1 MALHI
6 VEEADRCLNCKRPLC
21 QEGCPV
27 STPIPQV
34 IQLFRERRMD
44 EAGALLFENNPMSA
58 MCSLVCNHGAQCEG
72 HCVRGR
78 KGSPI
83 HFSAIESYI
92 SSGYLDRLR
101 VERPE
106 PCGKRAA
113 VIGGGPAGLVAALK
127 LALAGVDVTIFE
139 QNPRLGGVMRYGIP
153 AFRLPK
159 DVLDRYQGLLE
170 GLGVKVRPNTSI
182 GESLAIA
189 DLFRDGYDSV
199 FVGTGT
205 WRAQTLGVAG
215 EAGGNVLFGLDYLRS
230 PQTAEIGERVAV
242 IGAGNT
248 AMDVARTAFRQGAR
262 EVTLYARSK
271 HVSASSD
278 ELEYALL
285 DGAELLQ
292 GKAICEINE
301 TGPVFQTAI
310 FDEDEKVVG
319 YEEELDQV
327 ACDTVIVAVSQ
338 KPRNKLI
345 LTTEGLEGDDRGLLI
360 VDESGQ
366 TTVPGVFAAGDVVT
380 GPNTVVHAVAAAKR
394 AAEGMLAYMGVPARD
409 GSDGEE

>member
-6 VEEADRCLNCKRPLC
+6 IEEAERCLNCKKPQC
-21 QEGCPV
+21 QKGCPV
-27 STPIPQV
+27 GTAIPLV

-44 EAGALLFENNPMSA
+44 EAGAVLFQNNPMSA
-58 MCSLVCNHGAQCEG
+58 VCSLICNHGAQCEG
-72 HCVRGR
+72 HCVLGR

-83 HFSAIESYI
+83 HFSAIENYV
-92 SSGYLDRLR
+92 SSTYLERVR

-113 VIGGGPAGLVAALK
+113 VIGGGPAGIVAALR
-127 LALAGVDVTIFE
+127 LAQVGVSVTIFD

-153 AFRLPK
+153 EYRLPK
-159 DVLDRYQGLLE
+159 RVLDRYQEVLE
-170 GLGVKVRPNTSI
+170 DLGVRIRHNTAI
-182 GESLAIA
+182 GASLLIG
-189 DLFRDGYDSV
+189 DLFRDGYDAV

-205 WRAQTLGVAG
+205 WRAQTLGVSG

-230 PQTAEIGERVAV
+230 PQTAEVGERVAV

-262 EVTLYARSK
+262 EVTMYARSK
-271 HVSASSD
+271 HISASSD

-285 DGAELLQ
+285 DGCELVQ

-301 TGPVFQTAI
+301 KGPVFRTAI
-310 FDEDEKVVG
+310 FDENDKVVG

-327 ACDTVIVAVSQ
+327 ECDTVIVAVSQ
-338 KPRNKLI
+338 KPKNKLI

-360 VDESGQ
+360 VDDHGMC
-366 TTVPGVFAAGDVVT
+366 TVPGVFAAGDVVT
-380 GPNTVVHAVAAAKR
+380 GPNTVVHAVAATKVAVD
-394 AAEGMLAYMGVPARD
+394 GMLDYMGVTKKDA
-409 GSDGEE
+409 S

>member
-6 VEEADRCLNCKRPLC
+6 VEEAERCLTCKRPLC
-21 QEGCPV
+21 QKGCPV
-27 STPIPQV
+27 STPIPQA
-34 IQLFRERRMD
+34 IQLFRERKMD
-44 EAGALLFENNPMSA
+44 AAGRLLFENNPMSA
-58 MCSLVCNHGAQCEG
+58 MCSLICNHGAQCEG
-72 HCVRGR
+72 HCVRGK
-78 KGSPI
+78 KGTPI
-83 HFSAIESYI
+83 HFSAIENYI

-101 VERPE
+101 IEKPVPR
-106 PCGKRAA
+106 GKRAA
-113 VIGGGPAGLVAALK
+113 VIGGGPAGLVASLK
-127 LALAGVDVTIFE
+127 LALEGVDVTIFE

-159 DVLDRYQGLLE
+159 GVLDRFQALLE
-170 GLGVKVRPNTSI
+170 SLDVKVRHNTTI
-182 GESLAIA
+182 GESLTIA
-189 DLFRDGYDSV
+189 DLFRDGYDAV

-205 WRAQTLGVAG
+205 WRAQTLGIKG

-271 HVSASSD
+271 HISASSD

-292 GKAICEINE
+292 GKAIQYINE
-301 TGPVFQTAI
+301 TGPVFKTAI
-310 FDEDEKVVG
+310 FDDDGKVVG
-319 YEEELDQV
+319 YEDELDQV
-327 ACDTVIVAVSQ
+327 SCDTVIVAVSQ

-345 LTTEGLEGDDRGLLI
+345 LTTEGLEGDDRGLLV

-380 GPNTVVHAVAAAKR
+380 GPNTVVHAVAATKVAV
-394 AAEGMLAYMGVPARD
+394 EGMLAYMGVVTK
-409 GSDGEE
+409 EEE